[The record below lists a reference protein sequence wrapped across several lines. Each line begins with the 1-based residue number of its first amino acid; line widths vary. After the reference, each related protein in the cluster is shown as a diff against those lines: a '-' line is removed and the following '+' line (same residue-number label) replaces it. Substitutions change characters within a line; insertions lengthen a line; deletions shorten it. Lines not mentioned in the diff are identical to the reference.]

1 MINFV
6 ELKTLLNK
14 STPNDVLTI
23 QSSKLDRNHIK
34 TLNSEIVKFTKS
46 NYDYTIILIR
56 R

>member
-1 MINFV
+1 MINFD

-14 STPNDVLTI
+14 SKPNDVLTV

-34 TLNSEIVKFTKS
+34 TIHSEIVKFTKS